1 MSIIEQIKQMQQQG
15 FSDSQ
20 ISDQLKQQGI
30 SPREVNE
37 SIEQSKVKSAVYEE
51 NSQMEPSIMQPPTSM
66 QQEQIM
72 PQQAIQT
79 RTRQATQEINEPY
92 PQEAMPNEM
101 QAASGTEQYPAYQE
115 SQQYPEYAYQQQPY
129 DPASITE
136 ITEQIVDEKTEKIQ
150 KQIQEINAFKTE
162 IQGKAANIEERLRR
176 IELII
181 DRLQISILNKI
192 GEYGQNL
199 SDLKNEMQA
208 TQESFSKVLSPLS
221 ENMEELRKISGES
234 SEGKTKFKQTG
245 KTNSN
250 AKSSGKTKKD
260 FEHYLRN

>member
-1 MSIIEQIKQMQQQG
+1 MSTIEQIKQMQQQG

-37 SIEQSKVKSAVYEE
+37 AIEQSRVKSAVYNEGA
-51 NSQMEPSIMQPPTSM
+51 MEPSIMPPPTSM

-72 PQQAIQT
+72 PQQAMQT
-79 RTRQATQEINEPY
+79 RTAQATQEINEMSQ
-92 PQEAMPNEM
+92 PQQEM
-101 QAASGTEQYPAYQE
+101 MEQQGQAYDY
-115 SQQYPEYAYQQQPY
+115 QQYPEYTYQQQAY

-136 ITEQIVDEKTEKIQ
+136 ITEQIVEEKTEKIQ

-199 SDLKNEMQA
+199 SDLKNEMQT

-221 ENMEELRKISGES
+221 ENMKELRKISGES
-234 SEGKTKFKQTG
+234 PGPTRTSSKTKFKQTPLYS
-245 KTNSN
+245 KPR
-250 AKSSGKTKKD
+250 
-260 FEHYLRN
+260 YR